1 MGNKRIY
8 LFSIL
13 YITAYAVIIKFTYPE
28 LEITA
33 LTTVI
38 ATLGFTSAVATN
50 YLLKKSNNNQGQDD
64 E

>member
-1 MGNKRIY
+1 